1 MEFPGS
7 LVIRTL
13 CFHCSGEEFKLG
25 SHKERGTVKK
35 RKRKEIKYQIHCMVL
50 DYLNKTAL
58 KENVLFGEI

>member
-13 CFHCSGEEFKLG
+13 CFHCSGEEFNLR

-35 RKRKEIKYQIHCMVL
+35 RKRDKIPNTLY
-50 DYLNKTAL
+50 
-58 KENVLFGEI
+58 GS